1 MDSSFQKISMTDIE
15 IQENLKAKIKVL
27 NETLWDNKVL
37 NPSIEKW
44 LSNFSSDKEKLHAL
58 YLLSKFMYFGAVPM
72 RNLLKSLF
80 RDLYRYPLIESI
92 RKNNKDTL
100 IVDLIEEKFK
110 EEEKNTRFIGVGN
123 PSESGAHLLYFFRQ
137 ENKLSKKL
145 FVYTDEILDRSGI
158 ALKLRFPEVKHYVFI
173 DDFCGSGSQA
183 TSDDYNIRP
192 CVDEIRKLSTDIQIS
207 YLMLFATSSG
217 IKNVK
222 ISRLYDRV
230 EAVIE
235 LDDTYKC
242 FDANSRVFPQRDNL
256 YFEKDFTK
264 EFCYRLGRPL
274 FYNINQKEGHSGD
287 KLEKLSDSA
296 ALGWRDC
303 QLLLGFFHNTPD
315 NTLPIIWYDED
326 DIDWFPIFKRYNKKY
341 SF

>member
-1 MDSSFQKISMTDIE
+1 MTDIV

-27 NETLWDNKVL
+27 NETLWDNRVL

-44 LSNFSSDKEKLHAL
+44 LANFSTDKEKLNAL

-72 RNLLKSLF
+72 RNLLKSLY

-92 RKNNKDTL
+92 RRNNANTL
-100 IVDLIEEKFK
+100 DSYLIEEKFK
-110 EEEKNTRFIGVGN
+110 EEEKNTRFLGVGN

-137 ENKLSKKL
+137 ENKLSKKM
-145 FVYTDEILDRSGI
+145 FVYTDEILDRSETPI
-158 ALKLRFPEVKHYVFI
+158 KLRYPDVKHYVFI

-183 TSDDYNIRP
+183 TSSDNNIRP
-192 CVDEIRKLSTDIQIS
+192 CVDEIKKLSADVRIS
-207 YLMLFATSSG
+207 YLMLFATSAG

-222 ISRLYDRV
+222 DSGLYDRV
-230 EAVIE
+230 EAVVE
-235 LDDTYKC
+235 LDNTYKC
-242 FDANSRVFPQRDNL
+242 FDTNSRIYPQRAGF
-256 YFEKDFTK
+256 YFEKDFTR

-274 FYNINQKEGHSGD
+274 FRSVNQKEGWTGVD
-287 KLEKLSDSA
+287 LESLSDIT
-296 ALGWRDC
+296 ALGWNDC

-326 DIDWFPIFKRYNKKY
+326 DIDWSPIFKRYNKKY

>member
-1 MDSSFQKISMTDIE
+1 MTDTE
-15 IQENLKAKIKVL
+15 IQEKLKAKIKIL
-27 NETLWDNKVL
+27 NETLWDNRAL

-44 LSNFSSDKEKLHAL
+44 LANFSTNKEKLHAL

-72 RNLLKSLF
+72 RNLLKSLY
-80 RDLYRYPLIESI
+80 RDLYRYPLIEKI
-92 RKNNKDTL
+92 RKNNSNSL
-100 IVDLIEEKFK
+100 NSVLIEDKFK
-110 EEEKNTRFIGVGN
+110 EEEINTKFLGVGN

-145 FVYTDEILDRSGI
+145 FVYTDEILDRSGVSPK
-158 ALKLRFPEVKHYVFI
+158 LKFPNVKNYVFI

-183 TSDDYNIRP
+183 TSDDNNIKQ
-192 CVDEIRKLSTDIQIS
+192 CVEILKKTFPDITIS
-207 YLMLFATSSG
+207 YFMLFATSIG
-217 IKNVK
+217 IENVK
-222 ISRLYDRV
+222 KSGLYDKV

-235 LDDTYKC
+235 LDNTYKC
-242 FDANSRVFPQRDNL
+242 FDVNSRIFPQRNNFQ
-256 YFEKDFTK
+256 FEKDFTR

-274 FYNINQKEGHSGD
+274 FHSINQEEGHTGIYLD
-287 KLEKLSDSA
+287 QLSDYA
-296 ALGWRDC
+296 ALGWGDC

-326 DIDWFPIFKRYNKKY
+326 EKDWFPIFKRYNKKY

>member
-1 MDSSFQKISMTDIE
+1 MTDIE
-15 IQENLKAKIKVL
+15 AKTQENLKAKIKIL
-27 NETLWDNKVL
+27 NETLWDNRAL

-44 LSNFSSDKEKLHAL
+44 LSNFSTDKEKLHAL

-72 RNLLKSLF
+72 RNLLKSLY
-80 RDLYRYPLIESI
+80 RDLFRYPLIESI
-92 RKNNKDTL
+92 RRNNKNTL
-100 IVDLIEEKFK
+100 DSALIENKFK
-110 EEEKNTRFIGVGN
+110 EEERNTKFLGVGN

-137 ENKLSKKL
+137 ENKLSKKM
-145 FVYTDEILDRSGI
+145 FVYTDEILDRSKAPI
-158 ALKLRFPEVKHYVFI
+158 RLRFPKVKHYVFI

-183 TSDDYNIRP
+183 TSDNIIKR
-192 CVDEIRKLSTDIQIS
+192 CVSELKNLSTDVKIS
-207 YLMLFATSSG
+207 YLMLFATSTG

-222 ISRLYDRV
+222 DSRLYDRV

-242 FDANSRVFPQRDNL
+242 FDANSRIFPQRDDSL
-256 YFEKDFTK
+256 FEKDFTK

-274 FYNINQKEGHSGD
+274 FRNINQKEGWTGAN
-287 KLEKLSDSA
+287 LEALSDA
-296 ALGWRDC
+296 TALGWNDC

-315 NTLPIIWYDED
+315 NTLPIIWYDEE

-341 SF
+341 NF

>member
-1 MDSSFQKISMTDIE
+1 MDFSFQKMNMTDTI
-15 IQENLKAKIKVL
+15 IQENLKAKIKIL
-27 NETLWDNKVL
+27 NETLWDNRAL

-44 LSNFSSDKEKLHAL
+44 LANFSTDKEKLHAL

-72 RNLLKSLF
+72 RNLLKSLY
-80 RDLYRYPLIESI
+80 RDLYRYPLIETI
-92 RKNNKDTL
+92 RKSNGDIL
-100 IVDLIEEKFK
+100 DIDLIEGKFK
-110 EEEKNTRFIGVGN
+110 EEEKNTRFLGVGN

-137 ENKLSKKL
+137 ENRLSKKL
-145 FVYTDEILDRSGI
+145 FVYTDEILDRSG
-158 ALKLRFPEVKHYVFI
+158 AAPQLRFPEVKHYVFI

-183 TSDDYNIRP
+183 TCDDNNIKP
-192 CVDEIRKLSTDIQIS
+192 CVDELKKLSVDVKVS
-207 YLMLFATSSG
+207 YLMLFATSTG
-217 IKNVK
+217 IINVK
-222 ISRLYDRV
+222 KSGLYDRV

-242 FDANSRVFPQRDNL
+242 FDANSRVFPQRNNFP
-256 YFEKDFTK
+256 FEKDFTK

-274 FYNINQKEGHSGD
+274 FRNINEKEGWFGLD
-287 KLEKLSDSA
+287 LESLSDIT
-296 ALGWRDC
+296 ALGWNDC

-326 DIDWFPIFKRYNKKY
+326 DVDWLPIFKRYNKKY